1 MMHEVEEK
9 SLTRIQ
15 EWHQQTIAM
24 VEILHVASETE
35 NHFQM
40 LGMGQKSSPTH
51 NFATHAMSKS
61 NNYFIF
67 LYFVRNYLLRIM
79 DFSHIKIDF
88 IEYAKTNNAKD
99 SIFKGSNP
107 SLG

>member
-1 MMHEVEEK
+1 MLLIAVVGSHHWTGLVMMHEEEEK
-9 SLTRIQ
+9 SLIHIQ

-40 LGMGQKSSPTH
+40 LGMGQKSTPTH
-51 NFATHAMSKS
+51 IFATNAMSKS

-67 LYFVRNYLLRIM
+67 
-79 DFSHIKIDF
+79 F
-88 IEYAKTNNAKD
+88 I
-99 SIFKGSNP
+99 S
-107 SLG
+107 